1 MTTLA
6 RGSSEITTAPDGF
19 VFMKVG
25 SHAGE
30 TFDEILRRKNTEFT
44 KAGKI
49 FWGYGGPTLHPINQV
64 QPFARTRLQG
74 GAEIYVL
81 MQFIDSHAHP
91 DIVPATEYSAD
102 AVTWQ
107 PIPDGIRV
115 TGSRYALVLD
125 EIRPGDL
132 EIVLEDYQI
141 ALGNSRGKSAADYL
155 QGHIDKACLVRG
167 DKPNPVAVPKPK
179 IRKVE
184 FFARLQEPYA
194 VLLK

>member
-1 MTTLA
+1 MTILA
-6 RGSSEITTAPDGF
+6 RGSELSTAPDGF

-30 TFDEILRRKNTEFT
+30 TFDEILRRKNAEFAR
-44 KAGKI
+44 AGKI
-49 FWGYGGPTLHPINQV
+49 FWGYGGPTLHPITQV
-64 QPFARTRLQG
+64 QPFARTRLENG
-74 GAEIYVL
+74 GSIYVL
-81 MQFIDSHAHP
+81 MQFIDSHADP

-102 AVTWQ
+102 AVTWK

-132 EIVLEDYQI
+132 EIVLEDYEV
-141 ALGNSRGKSAADYL
+141 ALGNSRGKSAAEYL
-155 QGHIDKACLVRG
+155 QGHVDKACLVRG
-167 DKPNPVAVPKPK
+167 EKRNLAAATLPK

-184 FFARLQEPYA
+184 FLARLQEPYA

>member
-1 MTTLA
+1 MKTFA
-6 RGSSEITTAPDGF
+6 RGSEITTAPNAF

-25 SHAGE
+25 MHAGE
-30 TFDEILRRKNTEFT
+30 TFDEILRRKNAEFA

-49 FWGYGGPTLHPINQV
+49 FWGYGGPTLHPITQV
-64 QPFARTRLQG
+64 QPFARTLLETS
-74 GAEIYVL
+74 GAIYVL
-81 MQFIDSHAHP
+81 MQSIDSHADP
-91 DIVPATEYSAD
+91 DIVPATEYSSD
-102 AVTWQ
+102 AVTWK

-125 EIRPGDL
+125 EIKPGDL

-141 ALGNSRGKSAADYL
+141 ALGNSRGKNAAEYL
-155 QGHIDKACLVRG
+155 RGHVDKACLMRSG
-167 DKPNPVAVPKPK
+167 EGRPASLSIPK

-184 FFARLQEPYA
+184 FLARLQEPYA